1 MKVLFNNLKAQ
12 YEEVKID
19 FTKLINEL
27 FNNSSYINGPLVS
40 EFEKQFARY
49 IGVKYAIGISNGTDG
64 IMLALKALDLKGS
77 TIIFIPANTFIA
89 TILGAEQAIPNAK
102 IKLIDCDENYLIN
115 TEFLKEKLQ
124 ESRFN
129 YDNCVIMP
137 VHLYGKSCN
146 MDQINKL
153 AKKYKAYIIEDA
165 SQSHGARYKKQMT
178 GSFGKAGVFS
188 LYPGKNLGAIGDAG
202 IITTNCK
209 KIYNRI
215 KNLRNLGSEKKY
227 IHTIKGFNH
236 RLDSIQAAILI
247 EKLKKLDEW
256 NSKRISIAH
265 SYIEKINNPNILLPS
280 KSIDCDHVYHIF
292 CIRVKKRSKFTKYLE
307 KNSIEYGIHYPVPIE
322 KMKIYSNLLEYN
334 NNTRIF
340 SQEIISLPMHPF
352 ISDAEIDYICNILNK
367 F

>member
-215 KNLRNLGSEKKY
+215 RLQ
-227 IHTIKGFNH
+227 
-236 RLDSIQAAILI
+236 LDS
-247 EKLKKLDEW
+247 
-256 NSKRISIAH
+256 
-265 SYIEKINNPNILLPS
+265 
-280 KSIDCDHVYHIF
+280 
-292 CIRVKKRSKFTKYLE
+292 
-307 KNSIEYGIHYPVPIE
+307 G
-322 KMKIYSNLLEYN
+322 
-334 NNTRIF
+334 
-340 SQEIISLPMHPF
+340 
-352 ISDAEIDYICNILNK
+352 
-367 F
+367 